1 MEIKMIIDSLLSD
14 LSVKEIARKKEKL
27 QQDILDLINDFEKET
42 NVRVKNLNIVTVNEI
57 KTIYT
62 HLDFGIS

>member
-1 MEIKMIIDSLLSD
+1 MIIDSLLSD

-42 NVRVKNLNIVTVNEI
+42 NVRVKNLNIVTVNEV

-62 HLDFGIS
+62 YLDFGIS

>member
-1 MEIKMIIDSLLSD
+1 MIIDSLLSD